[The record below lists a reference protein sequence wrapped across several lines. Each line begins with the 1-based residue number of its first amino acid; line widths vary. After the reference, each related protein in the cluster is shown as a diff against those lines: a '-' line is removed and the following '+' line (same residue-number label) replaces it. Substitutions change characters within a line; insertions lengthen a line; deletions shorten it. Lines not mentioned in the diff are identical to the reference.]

1 MKLKFKD
8 YTYTVEELRN
18 KRNQLVAKIYTKQ
31 GISILKDIKG
41 RKLGSYD
48 SKENKT
54 KDVSG
59 VLVGYGNWLVALL
72 FDNKDLHI

>member
-8 YTYTVEELRN
+8 YSYTVEELRN

-72 FDNKDLHI
+72 FDDKDLRP

>member
-8 YTYTVEELRN
+8 YSYTVEELRN
-18 KRNQLVAKIYTKQ
+18 KRNQVIAKIYTKQ

-41 RKLGSYD
+41 KKLGSYN

-54 KDVSG
+54 RDVNG
-59 VLVGYGNWLVALL
+59 VLVDYGNWLVALL
-72 FDNKDLHI
+72 FDYNNLTM

>member
-8 YTYTVEELRN
+8 YSYTVEELRN

-54 KDVSG
+54 RDVSG

-72 FDNKDLHI
+72 FDNKDLLI